1 MSRRHIPQEILD
13 AAHARSAARAAGDWA
28 EADRLRE
35 TIEAAGWVIVDRGTD
50 FSLTPSAPADAV
62 VNERIRYGA
71 SANVPSRAAE
81 PDNGIATVVLVARE
95 RPHDLA
101 RTMAALQAGSPA
113 TTTIVVVADGPSP
126 EQAEALEAVE
136 ALPTGDTL
144 EVVWTVRA
152 LGDAAAMNIG
162 IRRSVGAVVILLDT
176 QAEVT
181 GDIVTP
187 LARALGDPTVAVA
200 GGWGTTSADLRR
212 FEAAP
217 PGDVDAIDL
226 VCQAFRR
233 ADALARGPLDERF
246 RTADHLATWWSLVL
260 RDNGEGVTPGR
271 AVAIADLPFV
281 LHDVPRADPPAEPA
295 QPRDEKR
302 DRYRIIDRFGWRR
315 DLLTKG

>member
-13 AAHARSAARAAGDWA
+13 AAHARSAARVAGDWA
-28 EADRLRE
+28 EADRLRD

-50 FSLTPSAPADAV
+50 FALTPSAPADAV
-62 VNERIRYGA
+62 VGERTRYGA

-81 PDNGIATVVLVARE
+81 PDTGIATVVLVARD
-95 RPHDLA
+95 RPDCLA
-101 RTMAALQAGSPA
+101 RALTALQAGSPA
-113 TTTIVVVADGPSP
+113 TTTFVVVADDPSP
-126 EQAEALEAVE
+126 EQAEALQ
-136 ALPTGDTL
+136 ALPVGGTL

-162 IRRSVGAVVILLDT
+162 IRRSVGAMVILLDT
-176 QAEVT
+176 QAAVT

-187 LARALGDPTVAVA
+187 LSRALGDPTVAVA
-200 GGWGTTSADLRR
+200 GGWGTTSTDLRR

-217 PGDVDAIDL
+217 PGDVDAIKL

-233 ADALARGPLDERF
+233 ADALSRGPLDERF
-246 RTADHLATWWSLVL
+246 RTADHLAAWWSLVL
-260 RDNGEGVTPGR
+260 RDNGEDATPGR
-271 AVAIADLPFV
+271 AVGIADLPLV
-281 LHDVPRADPPAEPA
+281 LPDVPRADTPSRYA

-302 DRYRIIDRFGWRR
+302 DGYRIIDRFGWRR